1 MTIFIGLVPPFLST
15 LQWVKG
21 SLSDATTK
29 IEYYPIAFASICYGI
44 VIADAYGYNQVGAE
58 VLNNT
63 SFKIYTTNNIGYF
76 ALAIGN

>member
-1 MTIFIGLVPPFLST
+1 MGYPNFPTVRLG
-15 LQWVKG
+15 QWVKG

-63 SFKIYTTNNIGYF
+63 SFKIYTTNDIGYF
-76 ALAIGN
+76 ALLIGN

>member
-1 MTIFIGLVPPFLST
+1 MFAVVQYCIVHCTE
-15 LQWVKG
+15 QWVKG